1 MAQFDPSKA
10 PAVELSIGNRRV
22 VVSYSPRL
30 IDRLPPGDL
39 HRLKELGFS
48 IPADMSGAQTV
59 NQALIFENVGPTVLG
74 LLERGF

>member
-10 PAVELSIGNRRV
+10 HAVELSIGNRRV
-22 VVSYSPRL
+22 VVASPRL
-30 IDRLPPGDL
+30 IDQLPPGDL
-39 HRLKELGFS
+39 HRRKELGFS